1 MEQQIPNSPL
11 MRAPLKLRGVF
22 GLSWQLYKRGFWPM
36 FGFTLLLVGVFIL
49 ILMLAMGNMLSQTGT
64 LNAIE
69 KDIVPGMGNG
79 TVPNDVAATTSALT
93 FMAVVWLVS
102 LIYAFLGM
110 PAYMGATFMEMDQR
124 MEGRVGTFGQLFRY
138 ALPIGLKRFYTTFL
152 SELVVRIIAGIV
164 MSILLNVIMPI
175 IMLSFIAAGMKSSN
189 DANII
194 LAVVITMLCSMLLSI
209 VYMVFMSLIYPVAAH
224 EGKRAFDAVGRA
236 LKLSLKRFVR
246 LFGALILYVLILL
259 AALAIL
265 MLPLALLWQN
275 TTATIIVLSL
285 GLCLWAALI
294 APYYPAFCTALY
306 VDAAARVPDLPPQN
320 PVIPPASPMQPQA

>member
-1 MEQQIPNSPL
+1 

-36 FGFTLLLVGVFIL
+36 FFFTLLIVGVFML
-49 ILMLAMGNMLSQTGT
+49 ILMLAMGNMLSQTGA
-64 LNAIE
+64 LKAIE
-69 KDIVPGMGNG
+69 SDIMPGMGSG
-79 TVPNDVAATTSALT
+79 TMQNDVTAATSALA
-93 FMAVVWLVS
+93 FMAVVWLIS

-152 SELVVRIIAGIV
+152 SLFVVQIIASIV
-164 MSILLNVIMPI
+164 MSLVLNVIMPI
-175 IMLSFIAAGMKSSN
+175 IMLSFIAAGMQSSN
-189 DANII
+189 AANISI
-194 LAVVITMLCSMLLSI
+194 AVGVTMLCSMLLSV

-224 EGKRAFDAVGRA
+224 EGKRAFEAVGRA
-236 LKLSLKRFVR
+236 LKLSLKRFGR

-265 MLPLALLWQN
+265 MLPSALLWQN
-275 TTATIIVLSL
+275 TIAAIIVMSI
-285 GLCLWAALI
+285 GLCLWAAII

-306 VDAAARVPDLPPQN
+306 VDAAARVPDLPPQA
-320 PVIPPASPMQPQA
+320 PVIPPASPIPPQA